1 MKMIVNLYIYLFV
14 ALILGSCQSPIGTW
28 MNPLIKGKKVSLR
41 ILTIKG
47 F

>member
-14 ALILGSCQSPIGTW
+14 AFILGSCQSPDW
-28 MNPLIKGKKVSLR
+28 NMDESNRGKKVSLR
-41 ILTIKG
+41 ILTIRG

>member
-1 MKMIVNLYIYLFV
+1 MKRIVNLYISIFV
-14 ALILGSCQSPIGTW
+14 AFILGSCQSPDWSMDEAID
-28 MNPLIKGKKVSLR
+28 KGKKVSLR